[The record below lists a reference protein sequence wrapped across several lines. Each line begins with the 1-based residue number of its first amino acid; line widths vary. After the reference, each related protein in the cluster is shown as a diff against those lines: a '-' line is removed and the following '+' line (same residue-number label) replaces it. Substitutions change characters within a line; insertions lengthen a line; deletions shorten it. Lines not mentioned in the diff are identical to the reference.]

1 MRIINYFK
9 ENKNDLL
16 QVVLFLLLISIA
28 IVIRIKNG
36 TWDFDNMVS
45 PTLDTTIG
53 ENEIMLIS
61 TNEIIIEELIP
72 VPTELP
78 DDFPPRLKLYRE
90 KTEPT
95 PTIMAEEK
103 YSEEDLRY
111 MASIIQCEA
120 GNQCLAGKQA
130 VGIVVMNRVNHE
142 IYFADTVKG
151 VIYEAGQFTPA
162 HNGNLDNALRKYDN
176 GELSEE
182 CIEAA
187 KYALVGNTNII
198 YNEVEYE
205 FNYLYFNGRLS
216 NAKVRIQDHDFA

>member
-16 QVVLFLLLISIA
+16 WVILFILLISIA

-45 PTLDTTIG
+45 PTLDPTIG
-53 ENEIMLIS
+53 G
-61 TNEIIIEELIP
+61 NEIILISENEVTLEELIP

-78 DDFPPRLKLYRE
+78 EELPRPLKLYRE
-90 KTEPT
+90 KLGPT
-95 PTIMAEEK
+95 PTTVAEI
-103 YSEEDLRY
+103 YNEEDLRY
-111 MASIIQCEA
+111 MASIIWCEA
-120 GNQCLAGKQA
+120 GNQCMAGKQA

-151 VIYEAGQFTPA
+151 VIYETGQFTPA
-162 HNGNLDNALRKYDN
+162 HNGNLDAALRKYDN

-187 KYALVGNTNII
+187 KYALAGNTNII

-205 FNYLYFNGRLS
+205 FNYLYFNGKLG
-216 NAKVRIQDHDFA
+216 NAKIRIGDHDFA